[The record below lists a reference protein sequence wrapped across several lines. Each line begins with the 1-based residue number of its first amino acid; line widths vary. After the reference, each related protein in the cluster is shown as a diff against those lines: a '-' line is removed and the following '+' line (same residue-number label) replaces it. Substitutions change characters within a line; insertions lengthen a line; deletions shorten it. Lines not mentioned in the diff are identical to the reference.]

1 VGELGD
7 KTQIAAAT
15 SSLENRKHLWVIFI
29 SSSCALIAVVAITVF
44 TAGLIPS
51 DLVPLLQSIGGIL
64 LILYGLY
71 LLLKAQERFDGSP
84 TKLGDG
90 NKVVIFVIQ
99 FVVVFIA
106 ELGDKT
112 QFATLAA
119 AIKNPN
125 QLFVVGLAASSA
137 LVTITGLTVLLT
149 TTLSEKWIVRVQR
162 LGALLMMVYGAYM
175 LTT

>member
-1 VGELGD
+1 M
-7 KTQIAAAT
+7 
-15 SSLENRKHLWVIFI
+15 
-29 SSSCALIAVVAITVF
+29 
-44 TAGLIPS
+44 
-51 DLVPLLQSIGGIL
+51 QSIGGIL

-119 AIKNPN
+119 ALKHPD
-125 QLFVVGLAASSA
+125 QLFIVGLAASSA
-137 LVTITGLTVLLT
+137 LVTITGLTVLLA
-149 TTLSEKWIVRVQR
+149 TTLPDKWVVWVQR
-162 LGALLMMVYGAYM
+162 LGALLMIAYGGYM
-175 LTT
+175 LAT